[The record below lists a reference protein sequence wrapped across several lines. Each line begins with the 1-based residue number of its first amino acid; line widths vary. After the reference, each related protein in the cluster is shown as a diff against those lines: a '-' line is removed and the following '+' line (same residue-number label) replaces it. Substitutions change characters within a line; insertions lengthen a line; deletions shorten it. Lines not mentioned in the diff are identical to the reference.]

1 MVRRSVEE
9 GRGVF
14 DNLTKIIAWMLPTN
28 LGEGLVILL
37 ALFLGVALPILP
49 IQILWINMITAA
61 VLGIVLALE
70 LKETNIMLRPPRQP
84 QAPILTRELLW
95 RIALVGGL
103 ILIGAFGLFEWELQS
118 GANLAAARTVAVNAV
133 VTIVSFYLLNCR
145 SLTQSIFRIGV
156 LSNPWVIGS
165 ILLMALLQL
174 LFTYMPFMNTLL
186 SSAPISLES
195 WGRILIM
202 GVLSFAVVE
211 IEKWVRRRNQPEAGW
226 G

>member
-1 MVRRSVEE
+1 
-9 GRGVF
+9 
-14 DNLTKIIAWMLPTN
+14 
-28 LGEGLVILL
+28 
-37 ALFLGVALPILP
+37 
-49 IQILWINMITAA
+49 
-61 VLGIVLALE
+61 
-70 LKETNIMLRPPRQP
+70 MLRPPRQP

-145 SLTQSIFRIGV
+145 SLTQSFFRIGV

-195 WGRILIM
+195 WGRILAM
-202 GVLSFAVVE
+202 GVISFAVVE
-211 IEKWVRRRNQPEAGW
+211 IEKWSRRRNRPEANW
-226 G
+226 GKQAQTGVEI